1 MATKAKIV
9 RKKSAPAVAS
19 PDPALMKALADR
31 PDLLQ
36 VYMQTFVGVVTPPT
50 AAAEKKTLTPPPA
63 PEYEG
68 KKLAYLDRWLIE
80 GELFIRMTITPKGGL
95 KQEFNPSSYNRGGFF
110 GYEQWV
116 DVVDAYMASPL
127 RAQDRAWMKANGLKK
142 KV

>member
-9 RKKSAPAVAS
+9 RKKSTPVSTPDAAVIA
-19 PDPALMKALADR
+19 ALASN
-31 PDLLQ
+31 PAALQ
-36 VYMQTFVGVVTPPT
+36 VYMQTFSAVVTPPT
-50 AAAEKKTLTPPPA
+50 AAPEKKTLTPPPA

-142 KV
+142 KA

>member
-1 MATKAKIV
+1 MATKPKIV
-9 RKKSAPAVAS
+9 KKSSTPAPDAAVIA
-19 PDPALMKALADR
+19 ALAGN
-31 PDLLQ
+31 PAALQ

-50 AAAEKKTLTPPPA
+50 AAPEKKALKVPDA

-68 KKLAYLDRWLIE
+68 KKLPYLDRWLIE

-142 KV
+142 KA